1 MKTLRIP
8 KKKLRPIV
16 ESFKQ
21 KGHHDLALIEH
32 LLATIWS
39 YRKQENGMYYSN
51 EQLADLFYTSESSV
65 KRRMKDIKECWTSRN
80 YT

>member
-1 MKTLRIP
+1 
-8 KKKLRPIV
+8 
-16 ESFKQ
+16 
-21 KGHHDLALIEH
+21 
-32 LLATIWS
+32 
-39 YRKQENGMYYSN
+39 MYYSN